1 MKKNFSAATKYLHR
15 AQERMKSQADQK
27 RRERR
32 FSSGDQVLLS
42 AEHLQLKN
50 APVRKLRKRF
60 IGPFFVS
67 RQVGTV
73 AYELELLASWRI
85 HNVFH
90 VSLLRPFMTSQWT
103 QPTTAG

>member
-1 MKKNFSAATKYLHR
+1 
-15 AQERMKSQADQK
+15 MKSQADQK
-27 RRERR
+27 RREQR

-42 AEHLQLKN
+42 TEHLQLKN
-50 APVRKLRKRF
+50 APVKKLRKRF

-73 AYELELLASWRI
+73 AYELELPTSWRI

-90 VSLLRPFMTSQWT
+90 VSLFHPFRTSQ
-103 QPTTAG
+103 